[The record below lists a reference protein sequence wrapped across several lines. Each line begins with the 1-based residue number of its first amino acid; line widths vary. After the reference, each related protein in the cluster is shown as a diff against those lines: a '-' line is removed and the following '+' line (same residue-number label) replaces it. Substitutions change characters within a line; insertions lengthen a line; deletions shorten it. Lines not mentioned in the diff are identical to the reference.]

1 MDNFRFSTTA
11 FTTFLTTIREN
22 QSDSKQKSL
31 FIGEHA
37 MHWLET
43 RLYTHKLQSSLNA
56 VVHSPI
62 QTSKSNFAGKLL
74 AVLTFVLVRHA
85 LYPLKNTLVCITYF
99 LLILS
104 YLLAFLLLHL
114 RQIPFRLSSHA
125 VHPMWFPLL
134 LGLLT
139 GQR

>member
-1 MDNFRFSTTA
+1 MDNFRFSTAA
-11 FTTFLTTIREN
+11 FTTFLTTIREK

-43 RLYTHKLQSSLNA
+43 RLYTYKLQFALLWYI
-56 VVHSPI
+56 HR
-62 QTSKSNFAGKLL
+62 SKHQRTTLLAGKLL